1 MPKIR
6 FDMEE
11 IRLVMEKHAQSMFKL
26 TGNENNYFDAEV
38 SEDSETENVVFI
50 IDCDEKVEQGH

>member
-1 MPKIR
+1 
-6 FDMEE
+6 
-11 IRLVMEKHAQSMFKL
+11 MFKL